1 MTFRSLSVFL
11 SAACLGVT
19 LATAQQ
25 ADPAK
30 VAQVAAGT
38 LTEARVS
45 WWGFNPADSTAFLQ
59 QAINSKVPKLI
70 VDKMPSP
77 WYTNKLTAVSNQ
89 EIIFE
94 EGVELVALKGQ
105 FHGLTDALI
114 RISRQEN
121 VTLRGLGKGATLR
134 MHKADYHTDAYKKSS
149 GGTASA
155 FEFAQGQHHQPQ
167 HCRHRW

>member
-1 MTFRSLSVFL
+1 M
-11 SAACLGVT
+11 
-19 LATAQQ
+19 
-25 ADPAK
+25 
-30 VAQVAAGT
+30 AAGT
-38 LTEARVS
+38 DEARVS

-121 VTLRGLGKGATLR
+121 VTLRGLA
-134 MHKADYHTDAYKKSS
+134 APPPHTRLTTTPRLQNRS

-155 FEFAQGQHHQPQ
+155 FEFAQGQHHQLSIVDTGGDGIYLGIPNAASP
-167 HCRHRW
+167 H